1 MNAITVAMFV
11 VILIVSL
18 GITAWAARRTQTT
31 SDFYA
36 AGKGLTA
43 AQNGFALA
51 GDWCSAAAFL
61 GFTGLTALY
70 GMDGALYAVG
80 PLVAFCTV
88 LLLIAE
94 PLRNT
99 GTYTIG
105 DVIMYRMRQP
115 PALAAAIVSTVVI
128 NLAYLIPQMAG
139 AGVLIKLLLGIPYNV
154 SVMLVGCGMIVYVA
168 AGGMLATSW
177 VQIIK
182 AVLMLGA
189 GAVILFLALA
199 GVGFDPLVLF
209 SSAQEKAGPDFL
221 LPGNLLKNP
230 FDEVSLGLGYMLG
243 LAGLPHVMTRFYTV
257 PDATT
262 ARRSVIWVMFLA
274 GAFFACTTI
283 FGLAAVHYLG
293 PQALRVGNP
302 GGNLTLPL
310 LAQHL
315 GGGKNAIGGQLML
328 GFVSAV
334 AVATILAV
342 VAGLTLATSAA
353 VANDFYVSLLKKGKV
368 EERRQVVVARV
379 TAVLV
384 GIVATLLGI
393 LAEGVN
399 VAVLVILAICIA
411 ASTNFPML
419 VLSLFWRR
427 FNTGGVIG
435 GMTLGLVSSVGLAL
449 IGPAYLGANAL
460 WPLVNPTVIALPLG
474 VLGAVVGSLLAGRD
488 VEHEKRFGEV
498 MFRIQTG
505 VRSSQS

>member
-1 MNAITVAMFV
+1 MSFITVAMFV
-11 VILIVSL
+11 VILLVSL
-18 GITAWAARRTQTT
+18 GITVWAARRTRTT

-115 PALAAAIVSTVVI
+115 PALAAAVVGTIVI

-139 AGVLIKLLLGIPYNV
+139 AGVLIKLLFGIPYSV
-154 SVMLVGCGMIVYVA
+154 SVMLIGLGMIVYVA
-168 AGGMLATSW
+168 VGGMLATSW
-177 VQIIK
+177 VQIVK

-189 GAVILFLALA
+189 GALILFLALA
-199 GVGFDPLVLF
+199 GVGFDPLAF
-209 SSAQEKAGPDFL
+209 FASAEQKAGPSFL

-230 FDEVSLGLGYMLG
+230 FDEISLGLGYMLG
-243 LAGLPHVMTRFYTV
+243 LAGLPHVMMRFYTV

-274 GAFFACTTI
+274 GGFFACTTI

-293 PQALRVGNP
+293 PQALRTGNP

-310 LAQHL
+310 LAQYL
-315 GGGKNAIGGQLML
+315 GGGKDSVGGQLML

-353 VANDFYVSLLKKGKV
+353 VANDLYVNLIKKGKV
-368 EERRQVVVARV
+368 EERRQVIVARAA
-379 TAVLV
+379 AVLV

-411 ASTNFPML
+411 ASANFPVL
-419 VLSLFWRR
+419 ALSLFWRR

-449 IGPAYLGANAL
+449 IGPAYLGPNAL
-460 WPLVNPTVIALPLG
+460 WPLVNPTVVALPLG
-474 VLGAVVGSLLAGRD
+474 VLGAIFGSLLAGRNA
-488 VEHEKRFGEV
+488 EHEKRFGEV
-498 MFRIQTG
+498 TFRIQTG

>member
-1 MNAITVAMFV
+1 MNFITIAMFV
-11 VILIVSL
+11 LILLVSL
-18 GITAWAARRTQTT
+18 GITTWAARRTRTA

-36 AGKGLTA
+36 AGRGLTA

-115 PALAAAIVSTVVI
+115 PALAAAIVGTIVI

-139 AGVLIKLLLGIPYNV
+139 AGILIKLLFGIPYNV
-154 SVMLVGCGMIVYVA
+154 SVMLVGVGMIVYVA
-168 AGGMLATSW
+168 VGGMLATSW

-189 GAVILFLALA
+189 GAIILFLAVA
-199 GVGFDPLVLF
+199 GVGFDPLTLF
-209 SSAQEKAGPDFL
+209 ASAEQKAGPSFL

-230 FDEVSLGLGYMLG
+230 FDEISLGLGYMLG

-257 PDATT
+257 PDAT

-293 PQALRVGNP
+293 PDALRVSNP

-310 LAQHL
+310 LAQYL
-315 GGGKNAIGGQLML
+315 GGKDTVGGQLML

-353 VANDFYVSLLKKGKV
+353 VANDLYVNLVKKGKV
-368 EERRQVVVARV
+368 EERQQVIVAR
-379 TAVLV
+379 TAAVLV

-411 ASTNFPML
+411 ASANFPVL
-419 VLSLFWRR
+419 ALSLFWRR

-460 WPLVNPTVIALPLG
+460 WPLVNPTVVALPLG
-474 VLGAVVGSLLAGRD
+474 VLGAVLGSLLVGRNA
-488 VEHEKRFGEV
+488 EHEKRFGEV
-498 MFRIQTG
+498 TFRIQTG
-505 VRSSQS
+505 IRSSLS

>member
-1 MNAITVAMFV
+1 MNVMTIGMFA
-11 VILIVSL
+11 VILMGSL
-18 GITAWAARRTQTT
+18 GITAWAARRTRTAV
-31 SDFYA
+31 DFYA

-43 AQNGFALA
+43 AQNGLALA

-115 PALAAAIVSTVVI
+115 PALVAAIVGTIVI
-128 NLAYLIPQMAG
+128 NLAYMIPQMAG
-139 AGVLIKLLLGIPYNV
+139 GGALIKLLFGFRYDV
-154 SVMLVGCGMIVYVA
+154 SVVLVGFGMVVYVA

-177 VQIIK
+177 VQIVK
-182 AVLMLGA
+182 AVLMLTA
-189 GAVILFLALA
+189 GAIVLFLALA
-199 GVGFDPLVLF
+199 GVGFDPLVF
-209 SSAQEKAGPDFL
+209 FASAEAKAGPSFL

-293 PQALRVGNP
+293 PQALRTGNP

-310 LAQHL
+310 LAQYL
-315 GGGKNAIGGQLML
+315 GGGKGTVTGELML
-328 GFVSAV
+328 GFVSAI

-342 VAGLTLATSAA
+342 VAGLTLATSGA
-353 VANDFYVSLLKKGKV
+353 VANDLYVNLFKKGKV
-368 EERRQVVVARV
+368 EEHRQVLVARV
-379 TAVLV
+379 TAVV
-384 GIVATLLGI
+384 IGILATLLGI
-393 LAEGVN
+393 LADGVN

-411 ASTNFPML
+411 ASANFPVL

-435 GMTLGLVSSVGLAL
+435 GMALGLVTSVGLAL
-449 IGPAYLGANAL
+449 IGPAYLGANAI
-460 WPLVNPTVIALPLG
+460 WPLVNPTVVALPIG
-474 VLGAVVGSLLAGRD
+474 ILGAVLGSLIWGRD
-488 VEHEKRFGEV
+488 REHEKRFDEV
-498 MFRIQTG
+498 RFRVQTG
-505 VRSSQS
+505 LRT

>member
-1 MNAITVAMFV
+1 MNLVTVAMFAA
-11 VILIVSL
+11 ILLISL
-18 GITAWAARRTQTT
+18 GITAWAARRTRTT
-31 SDFYA
+31 VDFYA

-88 LLLIAE
+88 LFFIAE

-99 GTYTIG
+99 GSYTIG

-115 PALAAAIVSTVVI
+115 PALAAAIVGTVVI

-139 AGVLIKLLLGIPYNV
+139 AGVLIKLLFGIPYSV
-154 SVMLVGCGMIVYVA
+154 SVMLVGVGMIVYVA
-168 AGGMLATSW
+168 VGGMLATSC

-189 GAVILFLALA
+189 GAIVLFLALA

-209 SSAQEKAGPDFL
+209 ASAKQKAGPSFL
-221 LPGNLLKNP
+221 LPGNLLKHP
-230 FDEVSLGLGYMLG
+230 FDEISLGLGYMLG

-283 FGLAAVHYLG
+283 FGLAAVHY
-293 PQALRVGNP
+293 VGQDAIRAANR

-310 LAQHL
+310 LAQYL
-315 GGGKNAIGGQLML
+315 GGGKGSFGGDLML
-328 GFVSAV
+328 GFVAAV

-342 VAGLTLATSAA
+342 VSALTLSTSGAIA
-353 VANDFYVSLLKKGKV
+353 HDFYVNWLKRGQV
-368 EERRQVVVARV
+368 EGNREVWVARI
-379 TAVLV
+379 TAVAIGLLA
-384 GIVATLLGI
+384 IALGI
-393 LAEGVN
+393 LAQGVN
-399 VAVLVILAICIA
+399 VA
-411 ASTNFPML
+411 
-419 VLSLFWRR
+419 
-427 FNTGGVIG
+427 
-435 GMTLGLVSSVGLAL
+435 
-449 IGPAYLGANAL
+449 
-460 WPLVNPTVIALPLG
+460 
-474 VLGAVVGSLLAGRD
+474 
-488 VEHEKRFGEV
+488 
-498 MFRIQTG
+498 
-505 VRSSQS
+505 